1 MITVKR
7 RSRMRRISSGRRIEL
22 IARDVDLFKLLYRY
36 QYLRSDFLYAFLGGE
51 SPTRFKQRLGQLYH
65 DGRFINRPEQQW
77 QFANCRCM
85 PLVYELDLRGE
96 QVLHDHG
103 LLVHDSPLLK
113 RGRMGACRQFA
124 HQLMIC
130 DCLASIEL
138 GVRQHPSLR
147 FISWQEILAK
157 APTQTRALENPFAI
171 PVTVSHTQASG
182 AVTQWAEVKVVP
194 DGLFGLEY
202 GCGGQ
207 KLYRFF
213 ALEADRNTI
222 PVKRSNLR
230 QTSWLRKT
238 LAYRQIV
245 AQEIHRTHLA
255 LPSLLVLTVTTN
267 EQHMKNIMAL
277 VKELAT
283 EGRSTLFLFKMMS
296 TLGDFQKAP
305 APTPHLL
312 TEPWQRVGF
321 EPLLIYE
328 A

>member
-1 MITVKR
+1 
-7 RSRMRRISSGRRIEL
+7 MRRISSGKRIEL
-22 IARDVDLFKLLYRY
+22 TTRDIELFKLLYRY
-36 QYLRSDFLYAFLGGE
+36 QYLRSDFLYALLGGE
-51 SPTRFKQRLGQLYH
+51 SETRFKERLGDLYH

-85 PLVYELDLRGE
+85 PLVYELDVRGE
-96 QVLHDHG
+96 QVLRDQG
-103 LLVHDSPLLK
+103 QLVHNSPLLK
-113 RGRMGACRQFA
+113 KGRMGACRQFA

-157 APTQTRALENPFAI
+157 APQRTCSTDTPFAI
-171 PVTVSHTQASG
+171 PVTISHTLPGSG
-182 AVTQWAEVKVVP
+182 TTHRAEVKAIP

-202 GCGGQ
+202 VRDDQ

-222 PVKRSNLR
+222 PVKRANLAL
-230 QTSWLRKT
+230 SSYLRKI

-245 AQEIHRTHLA
+245 MQDVHRTHLGM
-255 LPSLLVLTVTTN
+255 PNLLVLTVTTN
-267 EQHMKNIMAL
+267 EQHMWNIMAL

-283 EGRSTLFLFKMMS
+283 EAKSTLFLFKTMS
-296 TLGDFQKAP
+296 SLGDFQKAS
-305 APTPHLL
+305 APTPHIL
-312 TEPWQRVGF
+312 TEPWHRVG
-321 EPLLIYE
+321 YE
-328 A
+328 ALSINEA

>member
-1 MITVKR
+1 
-7 RSRMRRISSGRRIEL
+7 MRRISSGKRIEL
-22 IARDVDLFKLLYRY
+22 TTRDIELFKVLYRY

-51 SPTRFKQRLGQLYH
+51 SHTHFKERLGDLYH
-65 DGRFINRPEQQW
+65 DGRFIDRPEQQW

-85 PLVYELDLRGE
+85 PLVYELDVRGD
-96 QVLHDHG
+96 QVLRDQG

-113 RGRMGACRQFA
+113 KGRMGAYRHFA

-147 FISWQEILAK
+147 YISWQEILAR
-157 APTQTRALENPFAI
+157 APARTCSTDNPFAI
-171 PVTVSHTQASG
+171 PVAISHTLAG
-182 AVTQWAEVKVVP
+182 RGTTRVEVKAIP

-202 GCGGQ
+202 AREGQ

-222 PVKRSNLR
+222 PVKRTNLA
-230 QTSWLRKT
+230 QTSYLRKV

-245 AQEIHRTHLA
+245 LQDIQRTHLG
-255 LPSLLVLTVTTN
+255 LPNLLVLTVTTN
-267 EQHMKNIMAL
+267 EQHMRNIMAL

-283 EGRSTLFLFKMMS
+283 DGKSTLFLFKTMS
-296 TLGDFQKAP
+296 SLGDFQKAP
-305 APTPHLL
+305 APTPRML
-312 TEPWQRVGF
+312 TEPWQRVG
-321 EPLLIYE
+321 YE
-328 A
+328 ALSINEA